1 MNNLANKEKNLN
13 SLIEKLGNLSK
24 SYTHD
29 SISSEE
35 LKEERDKFLDEK
47 NILETKHNELLRAH
61 KYLKN
66 KIAGLEEELN
76 KKSELQEKFSKDIDE
91 LNQET
96 KELVEEIDKWQT

>member
-29 SISSEE
+29 SNSSEK
-35 LKEERDKFLDEK
+35 LKVERDNFLNHKNEVEK
-47 NILETKHNELLRAH
+47 KYNELLREH

-66 KIAGLEEELN
+66 KIANLEEELN
-76 KKSELQEKFSKDIDE
+76 KKSELQEKFSRDIDE

-96 KELVEEIDKWQT
+96 EELVEEIDKWQT